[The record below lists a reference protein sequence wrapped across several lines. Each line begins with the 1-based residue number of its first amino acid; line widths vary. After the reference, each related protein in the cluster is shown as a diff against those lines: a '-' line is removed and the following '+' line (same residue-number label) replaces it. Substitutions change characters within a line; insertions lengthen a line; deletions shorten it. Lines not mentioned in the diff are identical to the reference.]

1 MESIGY
7 FFGRIFGGFIDRLSD
22 QMRYKITN
30 IAESK
35 INETMEKPFS
45 QSAKTSQTSQSAN
58 NQHTTNCRDRN
69 AKS

>member
-22 QMRYKITN
+22 QIRYKITD

-35 INETMEKPFS
+35 IRETVEKPFN
-45 QSAKTSQTSQSAN
+45 QSATTERL
-58 NQHTTNCRDRN
+58 NQNTTNHQTTDYQAQN
-69 AKS
+69 TKS